1 MYVWIYI
8 HVLVYVCP
16 RTFVYVYI
24 YINRHTRMFIME
36 LFIKMPNKLLYNMQ
50 LKTTQLFQRNE
61 AELYGLIYQD

>member
-1 MYVWIYI
+1 
-8 HVLVYVCP
+8 
-16 RTFVYVYI
+16 
-24 YINRHTRMFIME
+24 MFIME